1 MNDQHNFKKAAAE
14 YKERFLNWKEPV
26 RRERTAE
33 EQAYEDRKTKMIED
47 RERWYL
53 MWKGEL

>member
-1 MNDQHNFKKAAAE
+1 MNDQQNFKKAAAE
-14 YKERFLNWKEPV
+14 YKERFLNWKEPAPV
-26 RRERTAE
+26 KRTAE
-33 EQAYEDRKTKMIED
+33 EQAYEDLKTKMIED